1 MTGPPTPPPTSA
13 IEIQDAQ
20 REASVPPVAAT
31 TAPPEVPP
39 AEGASEAQADE
50 PIVVE
55 QPSQPAPPP
64 GPPPAQD
71 YGAAAPTS
79 SYPSG
84 PGGYA
89 ADGRRSQHQTQ
100 SQAQDPW
107 AGLNSWK

>member
-64 GPPPAQD
+64 GPPLNTYQLLFPALAELASQGKFQELIERAERGD
-71 YGAAAPTS
+71 LS
-79 SYPSG
+79 VNRYPSVI
-84 PGGYA
+84 YA
-89 ADGRRSQHQTQ
+89 IH
-100 SQAQDPW
+100 
-107 AGLNSWK
+107 

>member
-20 REASVPPVAAT
+20 REASVPPVATT

-55 QPSQPAPPP
+55 QPSQPAPRSTTMTQRWTYPHNNKGHPP
-64 GPPPAQD
+64 SHNGQLTTT
-71 YGAAAPTS
+71 PTQEAYQEGT
-79 SYPSG
+79 YPEG
-84 PGGYA
+84 V
-89 ADGRRSQHQTQ
+89 Q
-100 SQAQDPW
+100 SA
-107 AGLNSWK
+107 LY